1 LCKKQKLPQ
10 YQTISPSCVFDIVV
24 AFAVTVIKKIGLRK
38 HIFSYGLKKIGLKMY
53 LIKNDMG

>member
-1 LCKKQKLPQ
+1 
-10 YQTISPSCVFDIVV
+10 VFDIVV
-24 AFAVTVIKKIGLRK
+24 AFAITVIKKIGLRK